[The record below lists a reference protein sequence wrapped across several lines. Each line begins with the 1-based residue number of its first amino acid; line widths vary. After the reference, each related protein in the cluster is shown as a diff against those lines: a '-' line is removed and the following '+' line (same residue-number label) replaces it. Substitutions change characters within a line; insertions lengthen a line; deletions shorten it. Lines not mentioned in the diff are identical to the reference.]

1 MGVLDDLEEEL
12 ARLKGAGLTR
22 SLREVS
28 SRQGAEVVLDGRP
41 VLNACSN
48 DYLGLAAH
56 PAVIEAAKAAAE
68 TYGAGAGAARLIV
81 GNTTAHESLAAKL
94 ERFAG
99 NRVTI
104 FSSGWH
110 ANLGT
115 LPVLAGQGDLIVS
128 DKLNHASL
136 IDGARLSRADVGVYP
151 HGDVNAVDRAL
162 TRSQARRKVVVTE
175 SLFSMDGDL
184 APLADLHEV
193 CTRHEAFLYVDEA
206 HAVGVLGPDGKG
218 GCAAAGIAPD
228 DPHVIRMGTL
238 GKAFGSYGAFV
249 ASAAP
254 LAELLVSRSRGFL
267 FTTGIPPSAAAAAEA
282 ALEVSLAEPGRR
294 TGLLHRAA
302 ALRAMLAA
310 QGWDTGPSQTQ
321 IIPLILGDPELTM
334 DASRALLEAGVHCQ
348 GIRPPTV
355 PPGACRLRV
364 SLTAAHADAHLTR
377 LAEALGAL
385 APVRTEALRRAQSR
399 G

>member
-1 MGVLDDLEEEL
+1 MGVLDDLRAEL
-12 ARLKGAGLTR
+12 AHLNGAGLTR

-28 SRQGAEVVLDGRP
+28 SRQGPEVVLDGQK

-56 PAVIEAAKAAAE
+56 PRVVDAAKEAAEA
-68 TYGAGAGAARLIV
+68 YGAGAGAARLIV
-81 GNTTAHESLAAKL
+81 GNFTPHERLAAKL
-94 ERFAG
+94 ATFTGTSIAL
-99 NRVTI
+99 

-115 LPVLAGQGDLIVS
+115 LPLLAGEGDLLVS

-136 IDGARLSRADVGVYP
+136 IDGCRLSRADVGVFG

-162 TRSQARRKVVVTE
+162 TRSRARRKIVVTE

-184 APLADLHEV
+184 APLAELHDV
-193 CTRHEAFLYVDEA
+193 CVKHEALLYVDEA
-206 HAVGVLGPDGKG
+206 HAFGVLGPDGKG
-218 GCAAAGIAPD
+218 VCAAAGIRPD

-238 GKAFGSYGAFV
+238 GKAFGSYGAFI
-249 ASAAP
+249 AAAP
-254 LAELLVSRSRGFL
+254 EVVELITSRSRGFI

-282 ALEVSLAEPGRR
+282 ALDVSLAEPARR

-302 ALRAMLAA
+302 ALRAVLAA
-310 QGWDTGPSQTQ
+310 QGWETGSSAAQ
-321 IIPLILGDPELTM
+321 IVPLMLGDRELAM
-334 DASRALLEAGVHCQ
+334 QASRDLLAAGVYCQ

-355 PPGACRLRV
+355 PPGSCRLRV
-364 SLTAAHADAHLTR
+364 TLTAAHGEAHLAF
-377 LAEALGAL
+377 LARALGEL
-385 APVRTEALRRAQSR
+385 APMREEAARRARVS
-399 G
+399 